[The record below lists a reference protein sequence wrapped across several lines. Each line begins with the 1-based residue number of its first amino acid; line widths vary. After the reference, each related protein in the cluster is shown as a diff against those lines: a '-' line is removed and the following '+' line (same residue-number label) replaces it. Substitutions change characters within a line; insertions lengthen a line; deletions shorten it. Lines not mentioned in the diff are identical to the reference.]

1 MLGGG
6 HGAAGAVGAAA
17 AGRRE
22 AFLLLEL
29 VQVHLLLPAFEAA
42 EGHLT
47 PARCNK
53 KYQAQ

>member
-22 AFLLLEL
+22 AFLVLEL
-29 VQVHLLLPAFEAA
+29 VQVHLLLPAFQAA
-42 EGHLT
+42 EGHLA
-47 PARCNK
+47 PARGNNK
-53 KYQAQ
+53 KC